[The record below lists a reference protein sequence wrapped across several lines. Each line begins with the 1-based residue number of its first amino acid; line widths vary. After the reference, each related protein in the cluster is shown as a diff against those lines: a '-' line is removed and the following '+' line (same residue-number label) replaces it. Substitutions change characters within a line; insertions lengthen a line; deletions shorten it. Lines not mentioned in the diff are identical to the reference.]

1 MVWAIASVIIY
12 FILRRGKPKVSAEM
26 TQDERKQHA
35 KEDFKDMLMAA
46 AGGFLVAVAYT
57 TVLALIT

>member
-26 TQDERKQHA
+26 TQEERKQHA
-35 KEDFKDMLMAA
+35 KGEFKDMLIAA